1 MKYLKSDYKL
11 LKFERSKRAGKKYDA
26 ILQNKKTGKVV
37 RVPFGAEKMQQ
48 YRDATPL
55 KLYKSQDHLDETRRK
70 AFRNRFRRLIKNKD
84 YNRYYSPI
92 FFSTEYLW

>member
-1 MKYLKSDYKL
+1 MKYLKTEYRL
-11 LKFERSKRAGKKYDA
+11 IGFEKSKRAGKKYDA
-26 ILQNKKTGKVV
+26 LLQHKKTGKIV